1 MIKVEKHTVSIENV
15 IHPYQIIMET
25 LEMLTGVEEALKQID
40 KDSGKDLTKFFYSQ
54 LDDFNKLSEDELKLY
69 REAHKTM
76 RKLGFKGELVAC
88 NTEVEKTYP
97 DTSAKSALDNLIKD
111 IIDGQQEL

>member
-1 MIKVEKHTVSIENV
+1 
-15 IHPYQIIMET
+15 
-25 LEMLTGVEEALKQID
+25 
-40 KDSGKDLTKFFYSQ
+40 
-54 LDDFNKLSEDELKLY
+54 
-69 REAHKTM
+69 M